1 MLLWTR
7 IYKYSAWHSFKGI
20 LTSGTLGS
28 CKIFTNSSPPK
39 KSRISS
45 SYETCSKF
53 LLQQNPCRDSC
64 VCDNTRSCVQRK
76 IADMFAF
83 RESQRWLGRVPE
95 QWRSLIQQLVLITLT
110 YIPWKSY
117 HHVTHQFYTG
127 VGTKTLGFGCFI
139 SEKSKQSLGAPS
151 LNHWTT
157 REAPSHYINNF

>member
-28 CKIFTNSSPPK
+28 RKIFTNLPPK

-53 LLQQNPCRDSC
+53 WLQQNPCRDSC
-64 VCDNTRSCVQRK
+64 AYDHTRSWVQRK
-76 IADMFAF
+76 IADIFAF
-83 RESQRWLGRVPE
+83 RESQCWLGRVPE
-95 QWRSLIQQLVLITLT
+95 QQRSLIQQLVLITLT
-110 YIPWKSY
+110 YIPWKAY
-117 HHVTHQFYTG
+117 HHVTHQVYTSG
-127 VGTKTLGFGCFI
+127 GTKTLGLRCFI

-151 LNHWTT
+151 LNHRTT